1 MTGETRRNK
10 IVEKLQGSEKQL
22 SGAALAKE
30 FQVSRQVIV
39 QDIALLRAMG
49 YNIESTNRGYRISNK
64 IEENK
69 LVFRQGSA
77 DMAIEERLRKQFA
90 FCKEIDKEKFI
101 KRQTYLTD
109 GVQKENDAEHAW
121 HMAVMTLLLSEY
133 ANEEIDVLRTISM
146 LLIHDLVEIDAGD
159 TYAYDEEGKKT
170 QKQRELQAAER
181 IFGMLPEDQGKYF
194 RSLWDEFEA
203 QQTKEAK
210 FARTMDNIQP
220 MMLNAATEGKSWQE
234 RGIRLSQ
241 ILGRNKNTSA
251 GSKELWEYAYQNFL
265 EPNVKLGRIKDE

>member
-1 MTGETRRNK
+1 MTGETRREK
-10 IVEKLQGSEKQL
+10 IIEKLQSEEKVL
-22 SGAALAKE
+22 SGAALANA
-30 FQVSRQVIV
+30 FHVSRQVIV
-39 QDIALLRAMG
+39 QDIALLRAAG
-49 YNIESTNRGYRISNK
+49 CEIEATSRGYRMLPAAEKTATDEMQNPNLSK
-64 IEENK
+64 
-69 LVFRQGSA
+69 A
-77 DMAIEERLRKQFA
+77 ERLQKQFA
-90 FCKEIDKEKFI
+90 FIREIDKEKFI
-101 KRQTYLTD
+101 KRQTYLSD

-133 ANEEIDVLRTISM
+133 ANEEIDVLKTISM

-170 QKQRELQAAER
+170 KQQREEKAAER
-181 IFGMLPEDQGKYF
+181 IFGILPEDQGRYL

-220 MMLNAATEGKSWQE
+220 TMLNAATDGKSWEE

-241 ILGRNKNTSA
+241 ILGRNKNTAA
-251 GSKELWEYAYQNFL
+251 GSESLWEYSYQNFI
-265 EPNVKLGRIKDE
+265 EPNVKRGKIKDE